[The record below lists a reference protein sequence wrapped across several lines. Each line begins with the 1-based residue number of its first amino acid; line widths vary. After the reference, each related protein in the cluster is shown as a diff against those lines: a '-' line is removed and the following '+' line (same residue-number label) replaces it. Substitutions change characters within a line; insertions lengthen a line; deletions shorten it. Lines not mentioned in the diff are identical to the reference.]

1 MVQMSNV
8 NNESLQRFNVD
19 GIPLI
24 TSIAERLGLRNIISD
39 YIAPYGNETVPA
51 VDTLMLLLCNI
62 TLGRQPLYELEQW
75 VQRIDP
81 KCYGLRIETSGIY
94 NDDRFGRALDKLYLA
109 DRASL
114 MTEIV
119 MKMIR
124 VVDLDL
130 SRVHNDS
137 TTVKAYGK
145 IPGRTKTGLKLAQ
158 GNSKDHRPDLKQLV
172 FSLSVSSDGAV
183 PVHYKT
189 YPGNRTD
196 DTTHIETWNT
206 VRRIAGTHDF
216 IYVADCK
223 VCTSKQLGYI
233 AGEALYTV

>member
-1 MVQMSNV
+1 MVKMSSE
-8 NNESLQRFNVD
+8 NNENTESLQRFNID

-24 TSIAERLGLRNIISD
+24 TSIVERLGLRTIISD

-81 KCYGLRIETSGIY
+81 KCHGLRIQPHGSY

-124 VVDLDL
+124 VVGLDL
-130 SRVHNDS
+130 
-137 TTVKAYGK
+137 
-145 IPGRTKTGLKLAQ
+145 
-158 GNSKDHRPDLKQLV
+158 
-172 FSLSVSSDGAV
+172 
-183 PVHYKT
+183 
-189 YPGNRTD
+189 
-196 DTTHIETWNT
+196 
-206 VRRIAGTHDF
+206 
-216 IYVADCK
+216 
-223 VCTSKQLGYI
+223 
-233 AGEALYTV
+233 

>member
-1 MVQMSNV
+1 MSNK
-8 NNESLQRFNVD
+8 NSENIESLQRFTVA

-24 TSIAERLGLRNIISD
+24 TSIAERLGLRAILAE

-81 KCYGLRIETSGIY
+81 RCYGVSIETHGAY
-94 NDDRFGRALDKLYLA
+94 NDDRFGRALDRLYLA

-124 VVDLDL
+124 VVGLDL

-137 TTVKAYGK
+137 TKNFMEFV
-145 IPGRTKTGLKLAQ
+145 
-158 GNSKDHRPDLKQLV
+158 
-172 FSLSVSSDGAV
+172 
-183 PVHYKT
+183 
-189 YPGNRTD
+189 
-196 DTTHIETWNT
+196 
-206 VRRIAGTHDF
+206 
-216 IYVADCK
+216 
-223 VCTSKQLGYI
+223 TSPHS
-233 AGEALYTV
+233 T